1 MHPIFGVI
9 ADDLTGGMET
19 ASMLVALGVDV
30 QFVTNPEIAG
40 EVGSAPVVVVAQKTR
55 VIPAP
60 DAVRKSDDAAR
71 ALLALGARQLFFK
84 YCATFDSTDEGNIGP
99 VADRLLELTGQPV
112 TMFCPAAPEV
122 GRTVYNGHLF
132 VGTQLVSDSPKRF
145 DPLTPMTD
153 PDLVRVLQRQST
165 LPVGLL
171 PHHLVRTGK
180 ERLSRHVE
188 KERAR
193 GLHHFIADAIYEEDL
208 TAIAELTVDWKV
220 VTGNSPVVQ
229 HYPPI
234 WRRRGLLDEKPSS
247 QRLPA
252 VGGHAVVLAGS
263 CAERTF
269 EQLAAFEAS
278 RPVFRIDLTS
288 VASGNEAI
296 GSALEWARARIEAGP
311 IAIAT
316 SATPEKVREAQ
327 DRLGRDG
334 AAGLAEAILGALA
347 VELRELG
354 ARRFVVAGGETSG
367 TVVERLGIDRLRI
380 GRYAGPGVSRATS
393 EVGEPIGL
401 CLKSGKLGPV
411 DMFLQVLEQ
420 MTVEEVQ

>member
-19 ASMLVALGVDV
+19 ASMLVSLGVGV
-30 QFVTNPEIAG
+30 QFVTNPQTAMK
-40 EVGSAPVVVVAQKTR
+40 VGTAPVVVIAQKTR
-55 VIPAP
+55 VIPAKEG
-60 DAVRKSDDAAR
+60 VRMSEAAAR
-71 ALLALGARQLFFK
+71 ALLELGTRQLFFK

-99 VADRLLELTGQPV
+99 VADRLLEMAGQPV

-153 PDLVRVLQRQST
+153 PDLVRVLQRQSAF
-165 LPVGLL
+165 PVGLL
-171 PHHLVRTGK
+171 PH
-180 ERLSRHVE
+180 RLLRADLGLLRKHVDDE
-188 KERAR
+188 QAR
-193 GLHHFIADAIYEEDL
+193 GVRHFIADAIYDEDL
-208 TAIAELTVDWKV
+208 AAIAELTADWKV
-220 VTGNSPVVQ
+220 VTGNSPIVQ
-229 HYPPI
+229 HYPAI
-234 WRRRGLLDEKPSS
+234 WRRRGLLDEKPSG
-247 QRLPA
+247 QPLPA

-263 CAERTF
+263 CAERTL
-269 EQLAAFEAS
+269 EQLAAFEAV

-288 VASGNEAI
+288 LAAAEEAI
-296 GSALEWARARIEAGP
+296 GSALAWARPRIGTGP

-316 SATPEKVREAQ
+316 SAAPEKVRQAQ
-327 DRLGRDG
+327 EKLGRDG
-334 AAGLAEAILGALA
+334 AARLAETILGQLA
-347 VELRELG
+347 VELRKLG

-393 EVGEPIGL
+393 EMGEPIAL

-411 DMFLQVLEQ
+411 DMFLSVLEQ
-420 MTVEEVQ
+420 MTVEER

>member
-19 ASMLVALGVDV
+19 ASMLVSLGVGV
-30 QFVTNPEIAG
+30 QFVTNPQTAMK
-40 EVGSAPVVVVAQKTR
+40 VGTAPVVVIAQKTR
-55 VIPAP
+55 VIPAKE
-60 DAVRKSDDAAR
+60 AVRMSEAAAR
-71 ALLALGARQLFFK
+71 ALLELGARQLFFK

-99 VADRLLELTGQPV
+99 VADRLLEMAGQPV

-153 PDLVRVLQRQST
+153 PDLVRVLQRQSAF
-165 LPVGLL
+165 PVGLL
-171 PHHLVRTGK
+171 PH
-180 ERLSRHVE
+180 RLLRADLGLLRKHVDDE
-188 KERAR
+188 QAR
-193 GLHHFIADAIYEEDL
+193 GVRHFIADAIYDEDL
-208 TAIAELTVDWKV
+208 AAIAELTADWKV
-220 VTGNSPVVQ
+220 VTGNSPIVQ
-229 HYPPI
+229 HYPAI
-234 WRRRGLLDEKPSS
+234 WRRRGLLDEKPSG
-247 QRLPA
+247 QPLPA

-263 CAERTF
+263 CAERTL
-269 EQLAAFEAS
+269 EQLAAFEAV

-288 VASGNEAI
+288 LAAAEEAI
-296 GSALEWARARIEAGP
+296 GSALAWARPRIGTGP

-316 SATPEKVREAQ
+316 SAAPEKVRQAQ
-327 DRLGRDG
+327 EKLGRDG
-334 AAGLAEAILGALA
+334 AARLAETILGQLA
-347 VELRELG
+347 VELRKLG

-393 EVGEPIGL
+393 EMGEPIAL

-411 DMFLQVLEQ
+411 DMFLSVLEQ
-420 MTVEEVQ
+420 MTVEER